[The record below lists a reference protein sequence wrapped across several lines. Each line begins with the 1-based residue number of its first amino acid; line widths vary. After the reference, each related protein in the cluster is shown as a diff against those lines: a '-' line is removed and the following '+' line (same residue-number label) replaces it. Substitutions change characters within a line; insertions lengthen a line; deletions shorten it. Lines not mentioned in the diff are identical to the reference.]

1 MEEVAGFWE
10 GQHYNDSHRGESEYP
25 EPEFRFPELLALEVK
40 PRTCCLVDRA
50 LEECLE
56 NTEERLLLH
65 PLHHPPVLSI
75 LLLSFP
81 SCDACH
87 TLPCIPDGQVLGQSK
102 LLRLGN
108 RPR

>member
-10 GQHYNDSHRGESEYP
+10 GQHYNDSHRGECEYP

-65 PLHHPPVLSI
+65 PLHHPPVL
-75 LLLSFP
+75 LSFP
-81 SCDACH
+81 P
-87 TLPCIPDGQVLGQSK
+87 LPLSHRCRSSQGTKLGSLCFIATSHQLSIYIW
-102 LLRLGN
+102 
-108 RPR
+108 